1 MSDQHQIV
9 PTGFQA
15 IHANHLEDLR
25 KAAVWI
31 ARTWPVPALENDTFL
46 VQSNG
51 IAQWLKLA
59 LAEDPQAD
67 GGGGLGVA
75 AATDFLLPSR
85 FIWQAYRGVLGR
97 DQVPEQSPFDK
108 NRLVWR
114 LFRLLP
120 DLPDDPIYQPLRRFL
135 EGPQPERRRFQLAE
149 KIADLYDQYQVF
161 RADWLADWERG
172 ANHITLARQNE
183 RRELDDELLWQPLL
197 WRLLVDDVGEAGRH
211 TSRAGIHTLFMER
224 GRQLTADDRPA
235 GLPRRILVFGVSSL
249 PQQTL
254 EALDVLARFSQVVL
268 CVHNPCEYYWAD
280 IVSDRDLL
288 RANRKRG
295 RRRQGMPAEPP
306 PESLHLHAQPLLA
319 AWGKQGRDY
328 IRLLDAFDDP
338 EQYRTRLENA
348 GQRVD
353 LFDSPGTETLLHQ
366 LQDDIRTLRPLTETR
381 ERWRSIDP
389 GQDHSIAFHRA
400 HSPQREVEILHDQLL
415 AALNADPGL
424 RPRDIMVMVPDINVY
439 AAAIQSVFGR
449 HQNDSHRHIPFTISD
464 QGQRHRLPVLVAL
477 ETLLS
482 LPDSRFSAS
491 DVISLLEVPAVRQR
505 FAIDE
510 ADLPQLHQWVDGAN
524 IRWGLN
530 AGQRASMDLPEG
542 MDRNTWQ
549 FGLRRMLLGY
559 SVGAGEAWSGIEPYP
574 EVGGLQAGLA
584 GQLDRFI
591 AHLGQLWTELQSEAG
606 PSEWAQR
613 LTRIREDFFAEPD
626 ADSLLLFKRLD
637 DTTEAWLDACDEAGL
652 CGPVPLT
659 IVRDVLLDG
668 LEEGGLNQRFLAG
681 KVNFATL
688 MPMRAIPFKR
698 VCLLGM
704 NDGDYPRT
712 RPPVDFDLMA
722 QDYRPGDRS
731 RREDDRYLFLEAL
744 LSAREQL
751 YISWVGRSIRDNSE
765 RPASVLVAQLR
776 DHLDAGW
783 GAMNENAPHAL
794 AEALTTE
801 HPLQP
806 FSRAYFSASP
816 DASIA
821 DILYRRQL
829 FTFEHEWHSAHDP
842 VSTGAVASIV
852 GQEPPLAYREPEDPI
867 RLADLVRMLKQPVAS
882 FYQSRLQVYF
892 TDAEGDLEE
901 AEPFSLDGLK
911 RWSLQDELIETVVM
925 DTGLETEF
933 QQALGD
939 RVDAMARRG
948 DLGMGVTE
956 QVLREEVGQ
965 PMADLHKRYQ
975 EQIQQWPVSLT
986 DDMVVTL
993 NRSTEVGSLA
1003 LEDRLGPARCN
1014 AEGQCAR
1021 VLVVRSEILRGEG
1034 KKASYQHRNL
1044 FESWVSHLAAN
1055 SMGISLDTVVL
1066 AKRGSVRFTKVD
1078 SNRARDLLQAMM
1090 DAYMHNLTQPIAI
1103 TPASGFAW
1111 LEAIQREPEAVE
1123 HAQRLAQDQYEQDLA
1138 RDAGYLRRFQP
1149 DFASFWTP
1157 RSEAF
1162 VRSLYEPLWQ
1172 ALSQV
1177 RREDDRAS

>member
-1 MSDQHQIV
+1 MSEIQSSV

-59 LAEDPQAD
+59 LAEDPLPD

-75 AATDFLLPSR
+75 AAADFLLPSR

-120 DLPDDPIYQPLRRFL
+120 ELSDDPVYQPLHRFL

-161 RADWLADWERG
+161 RADWLADWEQG

-183 RRELDDELLWQPLL
+183 RRELGAELLWQPVL
-197 WRLLVDDVGEAGRH
+197 WRMLIADVGDRWRH
-211 TSRAGIHTLFMER
+211 TSRAGIHNRFMAQ
-224 GRQLTADDRPA
+224 GRQLTATDRPP

-288 RANRKRG
+288 RADRKRG
-295 RRRQGMPAEPP
+295 RRRTGLPVEPA

-319 AWGKQGRDY
+319 TWGKQGRDY

-338 EQYRTRLENA
+338 EQYRTQLENA

-353 LFDSPGTETLLHQ
+353 LFETPGTDTLLHQ
-366 LQDDIRTLRPLTETR
+366 LQDDIRTLRPLAETR
-381 ERWRSIDP
+381 AQWAPIDA
-389 GQDHSIAFHRA
+389 GRDQSIAFHQA

-415 AALNADPGL
+415 AALNADPQL
-424 RPRDIMVMVPDINVY
+424 RPRDIMVMVPDINAY
-439 AAAIQSVFGR
+439 AASIRAVFGR
-449 HQNDSHRHIPFTISD
+449 HRGDSRRHIPYTISD
-464 QGQRHRLPVLVAL
+464 QGRRHRLPVLVAL

-482 LPDSRFSAS
+482 LPDSRFSAG
-491 DVISLLEVPAVRQR
+491 DVISLLEVAAVRDR

-510 ADLPQLHQWVDGAN
+510 GDLPLLHHWVDGAN
-524 IRWGLN
+524 IRWGLD
-530 AGQRASMDLPEG
+530 AGQRAALDLPAG
-542 MDRNTWQ
+542 MERNTWQ

-559 SVGAGEAWSGIEPYP
+559 SVGDGEAWSGIEPYA

-584 GQLDRFI
+584 GQLDQFI
-591 AHLGQLWTELQSEAG
+591 TSLGQLWGELQTDAG
-606 PSEWAQR
+606 PTEWARR
-613 LTRIREDFFAEPD
+613 LARIRDDFFADPD
-626 ADSLLLFKRLD
+626 ADSLLVFKRLE
-637 DTTEAWLDACDEAGL
+637 DTVEAWLSACEEAGL
-652 CGPVPLT
+652 SGPVPLT

-668 LEEGGLNQRFLAG
+668 LEDGGLNQRFLAG

-751 YISWVGRSIRDNSE
+751 YISWVGRNIRDNSE

-776 DHLDAGW
+776 DHLNAGW
-783 GAMNENAPHAL
+783 QLADSDAPDAL
-794 AEALTTE
+794 AAALTTE

-806 FSRAYFSASP
+806 FSRAYFPAP
-816 DASIA
+816 DPDDHLTA
-821 DILYRRQL
+821 ILGDRRL
-829 FTFEHEWHSAHDP
+829 FTYEREWRAAHDADQAGTTDAQEP
-842 VSTGAVASIV
+842 VSA
-852 GQEPPLAYREPEDPI
+852 LAYREPEDPI
-867 RLADLVRMLKQPVAS
+867 RLADLVKLLKQPVAS
-882 FYQSRLQVYF
+882 FYQSRLQVNF
-892 TDAEGDLEE
+892 ADAEGDLAD

-911 RWSLQDELIETVVM
+911 RWVLQDELIETVVM
-925 DTGLETEF
+925 DTDSEADFER
-933 QQALGD
+933 ALAD
-939 RVDAMARRG
+939 RMSAMARRG
-948 DLGMGVTE
+948 DLGMGITE
-956 QVLREEVGQ
+956 QVLRADVGQ
-965 PMADLHKRYQ
+965 PMSDLHRRYR
-975 EQIQQWPVSLT
+975 EQIEQWPAFMASDIEISLEH
-986 DDMVVTL
+986 
-993 NRSTEVGSLA
+993 RSEPGSLR
-1003 LEDRLGPARCN
+1003 LEDRLPPARGN
-1014 AEGQCAR
+1014 AAGQWLR
-1021 VLVVRSEILRGEG
+1021 VVVARSEILRGEG
-1034 KKASYQHRNL
+1034 KRASYQPRNL
-1044 FESWVSHLAAN
+1044 FDSWVSHVAAN
-1055 SMGISLDTVVL
+1055 CVGVAVETVVL
-1066 AKRGSVRFTKVD
+1066 AKRGSVRFAALDT
-1078 SNRARDLLQAMM
+1078 SRARDLLRAMM
-1090 DAYMHNLTQPIAI
+1090 DAYMHNLMQPIAM
-1103 TPASGFAW
+1103 TPGSGFAW
-1111 LEAIQREPEAVE
+1111 LDAIQHDPGATETALGRARE
-1123 HAQRLAQDQYEQDLA
+1123 QFEQDLTL
-1138 RDAGYLRRFQP
+1138 DAGYLSRFQP
-1149 DFASFWTP
+1149 DFDLFWTA
-1157 RSEAF
+1157 RSERF
-1162 VRSLYEPLWQ
+1162 VRTLYEPLWQ
-1172 ALSQV
+1172 AL
-1177 RREDDRAS
+1177 REDAHEG